1 MKKKKDEVQIERIK
15 GKAQLLLTV
24 LYSINKGVDLETFL
38 KQNNSY
44 FSDPKNDD
52 GAIID
57 LSVKEVIL
65 DKQAILKQTQPSQI
79 DKLDLYIHFKFRG
92 VNFCVNRETN
102 KVISSTPAFS
112 FEMHSDQKDKN
123 GYFDLNTETS
133 D

>member
-65 DKQAILKQTQPSQI
+65 DKQ
-79 DKLDLYIHFKFRG
+79 DLYIHFKFRG